1 LRLGFGPAS
10 MVEQTEESNQQNN
23 DRKGP
28 GAENGIG
35 KGQKLENKVIRHIEI
50 AAKRDEQK

>member
-10 MVEQTEESNQQNN
+10 MSEQTEESDQQNN
-23 DRKGP
+23 NRKGA
-28 GAENGIG
+28 GAKNGVG